1 MTAAPMPPRTT
12 TAPSSIGEAIIAE
25 IAHLRSL
32 DLAGLR
38 ACWRSTLGRTAPNHL
53 PKHLLFRILA
63 YRLQADRL
71 GDLDKDTLRRLERT
85 SASGADDAL
94 GASPSRRGPSTG
106 RALRPGT
113 ILMREW
119 QGVPQR
125 VMVLAD
131 GFAWKDKVHRSLSE
145 VAFAITGTRWNGPR
159 FFGLRDKR
167 GGATEEA
174 RS

>member
-1 MTAAPMPPRTT
+1 MTAAPMPSRAT
-12 TAPSSIGEAIIAE
+12 TAPSSTGDDIAAE
-25 IAHLRSL
+25 IAHLRDL

-38 ACWRSTLGRTAPNHL
+38 ACWRSTLGRTTPTHL

-63 YRLQADRL
+63 YRLQAERL
-71 GDLDKDTLRRLERT
+71 GDLDKDTLRLLDRIG
-85 SASGADDAL
+85 ASGTDDGAQTAL
-94 GASPSRRGPSTG
+94 RRGPSAS
-106 RALRPGT
+106 RAPRPGT
-113 ILMREW
+113 ILIREW

-145 VAFAITGTRWNGPR
+145 VAFAITGTHWNGPR
-159 FFGLRDKR
+159 FFGLRDKQ
-167 GGATEEA
+167 GGPKDGA

>member
-1 MTAAPMPPRTT
+1 MDSPSDDQESIAA
-12 TAPSSIGEAIIAE
+12 G
-25 IAHLRSL
+25 IAHLRGL
-32 DLAGLR
+32 DSAGLR
-38 ACWRSTLGRTAPNHL
+38 ACWHSTSGRTAPAHL

-63 YRLQADRL
+63 YRLQVDRL
-71 GDLDKDTLRRLERT
+71 GDLDRDTLRLLDRIGTNGAGDDART
-85 SASGADDAL
+85 SA
-94 GASPSRRGPSTG
+94 SRRGPSTG

-113 ILMREW
+113 VLMREW

-159 FFGLRDKR
+159 FFGLRDR
-167 GGATEEA
+167 PGGLEA